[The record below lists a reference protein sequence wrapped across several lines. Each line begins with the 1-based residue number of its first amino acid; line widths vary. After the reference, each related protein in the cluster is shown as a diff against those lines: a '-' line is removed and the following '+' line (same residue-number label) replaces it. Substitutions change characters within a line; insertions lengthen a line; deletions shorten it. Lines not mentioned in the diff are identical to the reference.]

1 MRISDWSSDV
11 CSSDLT
17 YELLFNFPDKR
28 VGWLPAARQ
37 RALHLFEEW
46 RPDAIL
52 ATAPPFTALLIGY
65 LLAKRARI
73 PLIVE
78 FRDRWS
84 DDPYYPP
91 PWWRRRLEHWTEARI
106 VRHAAGLT
114 TVSEPWAETY
124 RARRSEEH
132 TSEHQSLM
140 RISYAVF

>member
-84 DDPYYPP
+84 D
-91 PWWRRRLEHWTEARI
+91 EARKSVWSGKSVS
-106 VRHAAGLT
+106 VRFAPR
-114 TVSEPWAETY
+114 V
-124 RARRSEEH
+124 RRSLKQK
-132 TSEHQSLM
+132 TSN
-140 RISYAVF
+140 

>member
-11 CSSDLT
+11 CSSDL
-17 YELLFNFPDKR
+17 NFPDKR

-46 RPDAIL
+46 RPDAIF

-91 PWWRRRLEHWTEARI
+91 PWWRRDRKSTRLNSSH
-106 VRHAAGLT
+106 
-114 TVSEPWAETY
+114 
-124 RARRSEEH
+124 
-132 TSEHQSLM
+132 
-140 RISYAVF
+140 